1 LVLACC
7 LDQFVRSL
15 GAREDEL
22 MKPII
27 TTHNLTKRFGSF
39 TAVDHIDL
47 EIMQGEIFGFLG
59 PNGAGKSTTI
69 RMLTTLSEP
78 TEGTAQVAGFDV
90 RTQADEV
97 RRRIGLVAEKIILYP
112 RLNAVE
118 NLMFFGEL
126 YGMNRAELKPRI
138 EELLRMVRLEN
149 FKHTSVGAY
158 SSGMRQRLNIIRGL
172 LHDPDILFLDEPTA
186 LLDPQSVRFVRD
198 LVKEL
203 NADGK
208 TIILTTHIMEE
219 ADELSHTVGIIDNG
233 KMAAVDEAAFLKGKF
248 KCDTLEEVFLELT
261 GRTLRDSASSRVPM
275 RMAMGRA

>member
-1 LVLACC
+1 
-7 LDQFVRSL
+7 
-15 GAREDEL
+15 

-27 TTHNLTKRFGSF
+27 TTHNLTKRFGNF
-39 TAVDHIDL
+39 AAVDHIDL

-69 RMLTTLSEP
+69 RMLTTLTEP
-78 TEGTAQVAGFDV
+78 TEGTAKVDGFDV

-97 RRRIGLVAEKIILYP
+97 RRRIGLVAEKLILYP
-112 RLNAVE
+112 RLTAVE
-118 NLMFFGEL
+118 NLMFFGNL
-126 YGMNRAELKPRI
+126 YGMNKTELRSRI
-138 EELLRMVRLEN
+138 DELLRMVHLEN
-149 FKHTSVGAY
+149 FKDMPTAGY
-158 SSGMRQRLNIIRGL
+158 SSGMRQRMNIIRGL
-172 LHDPDILFLDEPTA
+172 LHNPDILFLDEPTA

-203 NADGK
+203 NANGK

-233 KMAAVDEAAFLKGKF
+233 KMVAIDDAAFLKGKF

-261 GRTLRDSASSRVPM
+261 GKTLRDSASSRVPM
-275 RMAMGRA
+275 RRVMGRI

>member
-1 LVLACC
+1 MVPACC
-7 LDQFVRSL
+7 RDQFVRSL
-15 GAREDEL
+15 GTREDEL

-78 TEGTAQVAGFDV
+78 TEGTAEVAGFDV

-126 YGMNRAELKPRI
+126 YGMSRAELKPRV

-149 FKHTSVGAY
+149 FKDTSVGAY
-158 SSGMRQRLNIIRGL
+158 SSGMRQRLNIVRGL

-219 ADELSHTVGIIDNG
+219 ADELSHTVGIIDQG
-233 KMAAVDEAAFLKGKF
+233 KMAAVDETAFLKGKF
-248 KCDTLEEVFLELT
+248 RCETLEEVFLELT

-275 RMAMGRA
+275 RMTMGRT